1 MKKMTLFFS
10 VFFSFAFVF
19 IMSACNP
26 FAPGLDNGLIDR
38 NKLIGDRRTI
48 DGLFD
53 YFKNTYEMRDSLLYG
68 KLLARE
74 FKFTFFDFNTN
85 NQIFWGRDQEMLTT
99 YNMFKQVKQVS
110 LIWNNYTA
118 IDTSASDTLASVERF
133 FNLTIVQDDQRI
145 LRGTGRARLTLKR
158 SQRGDFW
165 FIKDWYDNSDF

>member
-1 MKKMTLFFS
+1 
-10 VFFSFAFVF
+10 
-19 IMSACNP
+19 
-26 FAPGLDNGLIDR
+26 
-38 NKLIGDRRTI
+38 
-48 DGLFD
+48 
-53 YFKNTYEMRDSLLYG
+53 MRDSLLYG